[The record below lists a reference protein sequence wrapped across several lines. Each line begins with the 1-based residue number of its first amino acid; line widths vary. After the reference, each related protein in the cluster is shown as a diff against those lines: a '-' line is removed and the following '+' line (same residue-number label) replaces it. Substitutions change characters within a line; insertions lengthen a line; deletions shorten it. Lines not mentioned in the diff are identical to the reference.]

1 MPVPL
6 EMCMKINC
14 SFNRNC
20 LLSHLRFATA
30 GTLFSAAVAVLFA
43 TLPVPSAYAEDHQ
56 FTIVYQFTDIQPCV
70 PDPDH
75 VTFTFVGRGHSMLLG
90 DFTVTATAVTPL
102 PQHDCD
108 DTYADLTITTTDGTI
123 EIHEEDLNC

>member
-1 MPVPL
+1 
-6 EMCMKINC
+6 MKTYC
-14 SFNRNC
+14 WFNRNR

-30 GTLFSAAVAVLFA
+30 GTLFSVAAAVLFA
-43 TLPVPSAYAEDHQ
+43 TFPVPSSYAEDHQ
-56 FTIVYQFTDIQPCV
+56 FTIVYQFTDIQPGV